1 MFNVLDRMYIGM
13 MNRVN
18 QFIEDFSNDERG
30 VSNFVATIIMILIV
44 VLLCA
49 MFFDNIKPY
58 FNDLWARIL
67 GADNF
72 K

>member
-1 MFNVLDRMYIGM
+1 MFIVLDRMYIGM

-49 MFFDNIKPY
+49 MFFDNIKTY

>member
-13 MNRVN
+13 
-18 QFIEDFSNDERG
+18 DFSNDERG

-49 MFFDNIKPY
+49 MFFDNIKTY

>member
-44 VLLCA
+44 VL
-49 MFFDNIKPY
+49 
-58 FNDLWARIL
+58 
-67 GADNF
+67 
-72 K
+72 

>member
-1 MFNVLDRMYIGM
+1 MYNVIDRMYIGM

-30 VSNFVATIIMILIV
+30 VSYFVATIIMILIV

-49 MFFDNIKPY
+49 MFFDNIKTY

>member
-49 MFFDNIKPY
+49 MFFDNIKTY